1 MKIYNQF
8 ISKIKDQRGA
18 TAVIIAIAITMLMGF
33 VALAVDIGYVATTKN
48 ELQNVAD
55 SGALA
60 ATGYLGNI
68 YTGMTSAQQTAYDCS
83 SASPPNDCTSIIAQ
97 AQGVVGSGKNKAGGI
112 DISINSGDVVI
123 GKWDGNALTFT
134 PRTNNPDAVQVT
146 ARRDGGANGPI
157 STFFAKIFGFN
168 TVDVKAD
175 AIADLS
181 GLGGVPSDGLPIP
194 VGISR
199 YWFDPTH
206 WPEGGFCDQPIKFH
220 PTGDLEGCAGWHVY
234 DDWPSNAAKL
244 RNIIDGLTAGTF
256 HSPETHAGDSV
267 FVFTGGTLATA
278 FSNFQ
283 ALFEARRIE
292 EEPHDEWETTVVIY
306 DRDDCSNPQNN
317 ILIVG
322 FATAIITA
330 VYDSPELTIEAKVI
344 CENVEPG
351 HGGGGEF
358 GTMGNVPGLVE

>member
-68 YTGMTSAQQTAYDCS
+68 YTGMTSVQQQSYDCS
-83 SASPPNDCTSIIAQ
+83 TATSTNDCDSIIAE
-97 AQGVVGSGKNKAGGI
+97 AQDVVGSGKNKAGGK
-112 DISINSGDVVI
+112 DIIINTADVVI
-123 GKWDGNALTFT
+123 GKWNGTALTFT
-134 PRTNNPDAVQVT
+134 PRNTQPDAVKVT

-157 STFFAKIFGFN
+157 TTFFAKIFGFD

-181 GLGGVPSDGLPIP
+181 GLSGVPSDGLPIP
-194 VGISR
+194 VGISE
-199 YWFDPTH
+199 YWFDPLH
-206 WPEGGFCDQPIKFH
+206 WPEGGFCDQNIKFH
-220 PTGDLEGCAGWHVY
+220 PTGDLVGCAGWHVY
-234 DDWPSNAAKL
+234 DSWPSNASKL
-244 RNIIDGLTAGTF
+244 AGILDGLTDGSF
-256 HSPETHAGDSV
+256 HSPAANAGDSV
-267 FVFTGGTLATA
+267 FVFTGGTVASV
-278 FSNFQ
+278 FDEMQ
-283 ALFEARRIE
+283 ALYEANK
-292 EEPHDEWETTVVIY
+292 DADDKWETTVVVY
-306 DRDDCSNPQNN
+306 GRDDCSNPQNE

-330 VYDSPELTIEAKVI
+330 VYDSPEKTIEATVI

-358 GTMGNVPGLVE
+358 GTMGSVPGLVE